1 MTGDRFFKQTNEIL
15 RGDGEVS
22 RKPYRKPT
30 VLVLGDLRTLTLGG
44 SPGAGDSTGAGG
56 IEMVYNGR
64 PIIGPDGYP
73 IFNPD
78 GTIRDP
84 DDPITTP

>member
-1 MTGDRFFKQTNEIL
+1 MTEDQIFEQTNEIL

-44 SPGAGDSTGAGG
+44 SEGIGDSGMGDPHM
-56 IEMVYNGR
+56 ISYGR
-64 PIIGPDGYP
+64 PITGQDGYP

-84 DDPITTP
+84 DEPIYTP